1 MPGYRFCPRCGHP
14 LTLRCIKAGEPD
26 RLCCSAC
33 EFIFYLDPKLAAGVV
48 AEYQDRV
55 VLLRRGIEP
64 GYGAWVFPGGFV
76 DRGEHPEQAALRE
89 CREEAGIEV
98 CLDGML
104 GIYSHPPGSSVV
116 LVVYHGR
123 VVSGE
128 PVPLDETLEVG
139 LFHPKELPWP
149 ELAFAT
155 TRLAVADYVKRLGLT
170 PPEA

>member
-64 GYGAWVFPGGFV
+64 G
-76 DRGEHPEQAALRE
+76 
-89 CREEAGIEV
+89 
-98 CLDGML
+98 
-104 GIYSHPPGSSVV
+104 
-116 LVVYHGR
+116 
-123 VVSGE
+123 
-128 PVPLDETLEVG
+128 
-139 LFHPKELPWP
+139 
-149 ELAFAT
+149 
-155 TRLAVADYVKRLGLT
+155 
-170 PPEA
+170 